1 MVNDMRYYKFDN
13 GIVISAYNEVFAKGI
28 YNQVCFN
35 EFEDDDIEEVSK
47 YEALGLFVEAL
58 STNEA
63 DMDSVAIQWMFSDTR
78 NEILCFG

>member
-1 MVNDMRYYKFDN
+1 MRYFKFDN
-13 GIVISAYNEVFAKGI
+13 GIVISAYNQNFAKGI

-35 EFEDDDIEEVSK
+35 EFEDDDIEEVHK

-63 DMDSVAIQWMFSDTR
+63 DMDSVAIHFMFNDTR

>member
-13 GIVISAYNEVFAKGI
+13 GIVISAYNQNFAKGI